1 MTEKLKTQK
10 SALAKL
16 MATENLTVVH
26 KKIPT
31 AYFDIQNRILACPT
45 FKEDM
50 SPELYDLFM
59 GHEVGHAL
67 NTPFEGL
74 HSTLKE
80 NRTLKGYLNVV
91 EDVRIEKAI
100 KNKYAGL
107 RKSFYKAY
115 NELMEKDF
123 FGIKGRD
130 LQTLSLIDKINLI
143 TKCGSRVSIELTD
156 VEQSYLDMAEACK
169 TWEDVVACAEAIYEY
184 SKENET
190 RDENDENLVKTLMD
204 DLDFDNDENE
214 EEDDDLESS
223 FNGGEQEEDD
233 EYEQEE
239 TYGGDAPGDS
249 LPDIEEDE
257 EEGESE
263 DDNEEEGNIKST
275 GSVAGKKGGAYDGE
289 DGARE
294 SITEQNAHNNEEM
307 FVDENAC
314 VNTNINLK
322 EVDFTKI
329 AKNSLYTYKE
339 VLNDWRKYA
348 SEVKMSE
355 YYKDGVHVEEN
366 LRPHNMMLGATLRK
380 HLQNKNK
387 KIVAH
392 MAKEFEM
399 RQTAQRSAKAFT
411 GKSGELDMNRLAK
424 YQIID
429 DVFKR
434 VTYLPD
440 GKNHGVNVLL
450 DWSGSIANELSDLI
464 EQSMI
469 LAEFCKKVQIP
480 FRVYAFSDVINRK
493 DNDSDWNRD
502 SGMLVEF
509 LSNEMSN
516 REYTEMLDYI
526 SCILVSKMHDDLF
539 GWRDVKEKQRNAYNA
554 IFGEVNY
561 FEVDHNYYDPRFEK
575 WDMYPRQYGLGGTP
589 LNHAIACLRYW
600 LPEFNKK
607 YGIEKS
613 ILTVITDGFSHES
626 HLFNTSD
633 AEHEDFKS
641 QTEGEE
647 YTWRIKNKR
656 NIIDPYLNKT
666 FEYEVKEG
674 YSDRDYFGKTGNLLE
689 WISSTCNVTVTG
701 YFVFSKKRDFDNL
714 LYSVKELEMKAYSV
728 SKEWWAE
735 VRKVGKVV
743 NIKGYNKMF
752 LTAASNLST
761 MGDDELDDELIGA
774 NKNRVMAAFKRN
786 QKGKTTSRFLTN
798 EFIKEIA

>member
-1 MTEKLKTQK
+1 MTERLKTQK

-257 EEGESE
+257 EEGEP
-263 DDNEEEGNIKST
+263 EEESDDGDIKST
-275 GSVAGKKGGAYDGE
+275 GSVAGKKGGAYDGQ

-493 DNDSDWNRD
+493 DNDDNWNRD

-554 IFGEVNY
+554 IFGDVNY

-575 WDMYPRQYGLGGTP
+575 WDMYPREYGLGGTP

-647 YTWRIKNKR
+647 YTWRIKNRR

-714 LYSVKELEMKAYSV
+714 LYNVKELEMKAYSV

-743 NIKGYNKMF
+743 SIKGYNKMF
-752 LTAASNLST
+752 LTAATNLST

>member
-10 SALAKL
+10 SSLAKL

-123 FGIKGRD
+123 FGIKDRD

-204 DLDFDNDENE
+204 DLDIDNDEDEDE
-214 EEDDDLESS
+214 EDDLESS
-223 FNGGEQEEDD
+223 FNGGEQEEGD

-239 TYGGDAPGDS
+239 TYGSNATGDS
-249 LPDIEEDE
+249 LPDIDE
-257 EEGESE
+257 EEQEESDEE
-263 DDNEEEGNIKST
+263 DEGNIKST
-275 GSVAGKKGGAYDGE
+275 GSIAGKMGGSYDGQ

-294 SITEQNAHNNEEM
+294 SITEQNAHNNEDM

-322 EVDFTKI
+322 EIDFTKI
-329 AKNSLYTYKE
+329 AKDSLYSYKE

-348 SEVKMSE
+348 SEESISE
-355 YYKDGVHVEEN
+355 YYKDGIEVREN
-366 LRPHNMMLGATLRK
+366 LRPHNMLLGDVYRR

-493 DNDSDWNRD
+493 EDADSWERD

-516 REYTEMLDYI
+516 REYTEMLSYI
-526 SCILVSKMHDDLF
+526 SCILVSKIHDDMF
-539 GWRDVKEKQRNAYNA
+539 GWREVKEKQANAYNA

-561 FEVDHNYYDPRFEK
+561 FDRETTSYYDPRFEK
-575 WDMYPRQYGLGGTP
+575 WNMFPREYGLGGTP

-626 HLFNTSD
+626 HLFNKTE
-633 AEHEDFKS
+633 AERKDFDS
-641 QTEGEE
+641 QTQDEE
-647 YTWRIKNKR
+647 YSWRIKNRR
-656 NIIDPYLNKT
+656 NIIDPYLNKVY
-666 FEYEVKEG
+666 EYEVSEG
-674 YSDRDYFGKTGNLLE
+674 YGRDYFGKTGNLLE
-689 WISSTCNVTVTG
+689 WVSATCNVTVTG
-701 YFVFSKKRDFDNL
+701 YFVFSKKRDFDQL
-714 LYSVKELEMKAYSV
+714 LHNVKEFSNKAYDV
-728 SKEWWAE
+728 SKEWWTE

>member
-10 SALAKL
+10 SSLAKL

-80 NRTLKGYLNVV
+80 NRTLKGYLNVI

-539 GWRDVKEKQRNAYNA
+539 GWRDVKEKQRDAYNA